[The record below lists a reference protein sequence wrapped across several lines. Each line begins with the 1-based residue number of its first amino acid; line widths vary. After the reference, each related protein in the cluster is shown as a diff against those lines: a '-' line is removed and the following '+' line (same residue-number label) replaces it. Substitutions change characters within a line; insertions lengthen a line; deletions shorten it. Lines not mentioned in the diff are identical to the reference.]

1 MIPTIYGLIL
11 GIAILILAIPV
22 GNILAKA
29 TKEELAKGK
38 KWITLL
44 VVLSLVGGIISLVLG
59 NDALM
64 FTFFFIAIAASR
76 SLKKR

>member
-1 MIPTIYGLIL
+1 MSTIYELLI
-11 GIAILILAIPV
+11 GIAILILAVPI

-29 TKEELAKGK
+29 TKEELAKGR

-44 VVLSLVGGIISLVLG
+44 VIASLIGGIITLVLR

-64 FTFFFIAIAASR
+64 FTFFFIAVAASR

>member
-1 MIPTIYGLIL
+1 MQEIYSLAIGIVVLFL
-11 GIAILILAIPV
+11 GIPI

-29 TKEELAKGK
+29 TKEELSKGR

-44 VVLSLVGGIISLVLG
+44 IILSLVGGIIFLILD